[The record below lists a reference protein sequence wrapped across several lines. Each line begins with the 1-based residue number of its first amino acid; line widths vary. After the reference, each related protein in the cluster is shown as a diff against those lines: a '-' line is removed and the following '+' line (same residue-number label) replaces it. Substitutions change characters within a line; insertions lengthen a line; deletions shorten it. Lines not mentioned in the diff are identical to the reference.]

1 MDPIPKRHC
10 SEPSI
15 EANNNS
21 EDLISSLPDCVLSH
35 ILSKLPTKYAV
46 ATTILSTRWKDLF
59 AAIPEPSLEFDDSLI
74 LNPGNNDDD
83 EESNVEY
90 RIASFAKFTYRV
102 LNVIFEEVGF
112 VSRFTLKLSE
122 EYQDGQILD
131 WIYAALQHAV
141 PVIDLDICMDYPDL
155 FFELINGWTCLR
167 FITLRNYIGIYI
179 PDSFTLPNLEYLVL
193 DGIQFYTND
202 EISLLLSGC
211 PVLQRLTMS
220 YLRLEEVDTVNISVP
235 SLKHLT
241 IEYCW
246 YTGEEE
252 HYKVVLDTPA
262 LESLYYEDYMPD
274 ELVLKNLNSNIR
286 AAHVSV
292 LLVEEL
298 SEADSF
304 QYHKDVAALIRAC
317 SSVRT
322 LFLSK
327 DTVSAFQ
334 KSSEPFPKFCNLT
347 GLQLGGFDTNGWE
360 LLPQL
365 LDNVPKL
372 EILSIAKEFFE
383 EKGCFD
389 IFESHLSDKIAPC
402 LLSNLKKI
410 EIFEFKGELDELYLI
425 EYFLYTGK
433 VLNEFEIIGD
443 MSWDK
448 YVIIREI
455 LARLPRLSDTCEIF
469 FRNFN

>member
-1 MDPIPKRHC
+1 MDPISKRHC
-10 SEPSI
+10 PEPSI
-15 EANNNS
+15 EEKTLEANNTNN
-21 EDLISSLPDCVLSH
+21 EDLISNLPDCVLSH

-74 LNPGNNDDD
+74 LNPGNNNDD
-83 EESNVEY
+83 ESNVEY

-102 LNVIFEEVGF
+102 LNVILEEVGF

-167 FITLRNYIGIYI
+167 FITLRNYIGIHI
-179 PDSFTLPNLEYLVL
+179 PDSFTLPNLECLVL
-193 DGIQFYTND
+193 DGIQFYTNV

-241 IEYCW
+241 IEYSW

-262 LESLYYEDYMPD
+262 LELLYYKDYMPD

-286 AAHVSV
+286 AAHISV
-292 LLVEEL
+292 LPVEEL

-304 QYHKDVAALIRAC
+304 QYHKDVAALVRAC

-327 DTVSAFQ
+327 DTVSVSFLFYYLTVVGKQSDFFAYLTILIIPV
-334 KSSEPFPKFCNLT
+334 KLAEISSEKT
-347 GLQLGGFDTNGWE
+347 
-360 LLPQL
+360 
-365 LDNVPKL
+365 
-372 EILSIAKEFFE
+372 
-383 EKGCFD
+383 
-389 IFESHLSDKIAPC
+389 
-402 LLSNLKKI
+402 
-410 EIFEFKGELDELYLI
+410 
-425 EYFLYTGK
+425 
-433 VLNEFEIIGD
+433 
-443 MSWDK
+443 
-448 YVIIREI
+448 
-455 LARLPRLSDTCEIF
+455 
-469 FRNFN
+469 